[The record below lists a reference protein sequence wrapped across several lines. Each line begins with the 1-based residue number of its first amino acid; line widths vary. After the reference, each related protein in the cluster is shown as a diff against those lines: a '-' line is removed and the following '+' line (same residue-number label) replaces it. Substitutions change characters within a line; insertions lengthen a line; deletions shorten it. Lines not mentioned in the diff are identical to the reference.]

1 MRTTFRKIVIAADR
15 SGAGKTTVSCG
26 LLAVL
31 KKRGVKVQSFK
42 CGPDY
47 IDPMFHRRVLGVPS
61 GNLDS
66 FFTDAATLRRIF
78 TKRVAESGAELA
90 LVEGVMGYYDGLGG
104 VSSRASTWEIAHI
117 LDAPTI
123 LVMDAKGASVSSAA
137 LVRGMMEFREEMS
150 AESGRST
157 PGRPACTGDSGSASP
172 SDGGRR
178 TEPVKK
184 AGSRQS
190 GIRGLILNRVSPMF
204 YPRLKSV
211 IEEYCPG
218 IEVLGYLPELPELK
232 VPSRHL
238 GLVEPGEI
246 EDFQRWTERVAAQ
259 MEESVELERLL
270 EIAGVESP
278 LKEDKPQSDKPQPVR
293 IAVSEDEA
301 FNFTYEENRA
311 LLRQLGAE
319 LVPFSPL
326 HDAAL
331 PAEVDGLI
339 LSGGYPELFKDALH
353 ANASMR
359 AFVAEAVRQGLP
371 TIAECGGYM
380 YLLEAIEQVAM
391 CGVLPGD
398 AERKPRLVRFGYVEA
413 ETRRDSVLGPAGT
426 VLRGHEF
433 HRYDCDFNG
442 ADCTLTKPA
451 AGHGHA
457 ATSARSYEGIYLTD
471 SLAAGFPHFYY
482 WSNPAALAHFLD
494 SCRTWRTKQQKN
506 KYASHTAHEE
516 YEKYADTSSLRCDA
530 VDTSTHECAGDREY
544 YRSLAQ
550 QHWDSLGKPIDS
562 LGVLEQHVTKL
573 CMIERTTQPHIGRRA
588 LVVLCADHGCVRE
601 GVTQTD
607 SSVTRIVAEN
617 FARGLTTTSVLAQ
630 QFAVDLFPID
640 VGMLSAGDSRSS
652 EVPADDEI
660 RATSSSQIS
669 ASSGPMPTSAALRTD
684 CVNDRCLQHGSGDIA
699 IEPAMS
705 EEVGERALALGRRLV
720 RELKAQGYDILLTGE
735 MGIGNTTPT
744 SALFSAYLGLPVE
757 ETVGRGAGLSDEGLE
772 RKRDCVRRALR
783 RVNHKNAKQLLF
795 ELGGLEIATMA
806 GMFLGAV
813 EEQMPIVIDGAIST
827 AAALAASRICEE
839 EEAVADVTL
848 ASHVSKDGAARKALE
863 ALGLR
868 AIIDADMSLGEG
880 SGAVLLLPL
889 LDAAL
894 AVYRGMGSFDDIHV
908 EAYHRFK

>member
-1 MRTTFRKIVIAADR
+1 MPGMRRSEVPDRLIFRQNLTGSIGRCAASGGVQSTNPMNSKFRKIVIAADR

-66 FFTDAATLRRIF
+66 FFTDAMTLRQIF
-78 TKRVAESGAELA
+78 RDRVAESGAELA
-90 LVEGVMGYYDGLGG
+90 LVEGVMGCYDGLGG

-123 LVMDAKGASVSSAA
+123 LVMDAKGASVSIAA
-137 LVRGMMEFREEMS
+137 LVRGMMQFKEERE
-150 AESGRST
+150 
-157 PGRPACTGDSGSASP
+157 
-172 SDGGRR
+172 
-178 TEPVKK
+178 V
-184 AGSRQS
+184 QS

-238 GLVEPGEI
+238 GLVEPEEI
-246 EDFQRWTERVAAQ
+246 ADFQRWTERVAAQ
-259 MEESVELERLL
+259 MEESVEVARLM
-270 EIAGVESP
+270 EIAGVEP
-278 LKEDKPQSDKPQPVR
+278 LNIPQAQGNAASMQPVTCRTMEDEDTERSTVEAEISGTDADKASSAMNGLKCRARALEQPVR

-331 PAEVDGLI
+331 PADADGLI
-339 LSGGYPELFKDALH
+339 LSGGYPELYRDALH

-359 AFVAEAVRQGLP
+359 ALVAEAVKKGLP

-380 YLLEAIEQVAM
+380 YLLDAIEQVAM
-391 CGVLPGD
+391 CGVLRGD

-451 AGHGHA
+451 AGHGRA

-494 SCRTWRTKQQKN
+494 ACRTWR
-506 KYASHTAHEE
+506 
-516 YEKYADTSSLRCDA
+516 EK
-530 VDTSTHECAGDREY
+530 
-544 YRSLAQ
+544 
-550 QHWDSLGKPIDS
+550 
-562 LGVLEQHVTKL
+562 
-573 CMIERTTQPHIGRRA
+573 
-588 LVVLCADHGCVRE
+588 
-601 GVTQTD
+601 
-607 SSVTRIVAEN
+607 
-617 FARGLTTTSVLAQ
+617 
-630 QFAVDLFPID
+630 
-640 VGMLSAGDSRSS
+640 
-652 EVPADDEI
+652 
-660 RATSSSQIS
+660 
-669 ASSGPMPTSAALRTD
+669 
-684 CVNDRCLQHGSGDIA
+684 
-699 IEPAMS
+699 
-705 EEVGERALALGRRLV
+705 
-720 RELKAQGYDILLTGE
+720 
-735 MGIGNTTPT
+735 
-744 SALFSAYLGLPVE
+744 
-757 ETVGRGAGLSDEGLE
+757 
-772 RKRDCVRRALR
+772 
-783 RVNHKNAKQLLF
+783 
-795 ELGGLEIATMA
+795 
-806 GMFLGAV
+806 
-813 EEQMPIVIDGAIST
+813 
-827 AAALAASRICEE
+827 
-839 EEAVADVTL
+839 
-848 ASHVSKDGAARKALE
+848 
-863 ALGLR
+863 
-868 AIIDADMSLGEG
+868 
-880 SGAVLLLPL
+880 
-889 LDAAL
+889 
-894 AVYRGMGSFDDIHV
+894 
-908 EAYHRFK
+908 